1 MTNVSN
7 WKSVP
12 LPNADHRPEHRQLWV
27 PAQQH
32 AMESTPRKGKTRP
45 PPADA
50 IHPPWLLPRPLRLAV
65 QRDTP
70 QYHGPLRLLT
80 RPQRI
85 EAGWWD
91 EEGKGLALRD
101 YFIARSQEVG
111 LVWIYRERP
120 ATFSDSEAQPAQ
132 ARWFLQGLYA

>member
-1 MTNVSN
+1 
-7 WKSVP
+7 
-12 LPNADHRPEHRQLWV
+12 
-27 PAQQH
+27 
-32 AMESTPRKGKTRP
+32 
-45 PPADA
+45 
-50 IHPPWLLPRPLRLAV
+50 LRLSV

-70 QYHGPLRLLT
+70 LYHGPLRLLT

-101 YFIARSQEVG
+101 YFIARSEAVG

-120 ATFSDSEAQPAQ
+120 ASLAESESEPAQ
-132 ARWFLQGLYA
+132 TRWFLQGLYA